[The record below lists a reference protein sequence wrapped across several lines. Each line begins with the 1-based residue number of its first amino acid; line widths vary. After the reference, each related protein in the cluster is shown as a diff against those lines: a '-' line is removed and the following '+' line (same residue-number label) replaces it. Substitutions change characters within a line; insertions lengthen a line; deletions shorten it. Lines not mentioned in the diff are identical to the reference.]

1 MGVILGERTRVTR
14 GGGRVLQSDPMDEAT
29 KRGFFGAA
37 QLGFVAVAAVAV
49 YGFVTVAKE
58 AEHRRSCTPTCIVHP
73 DYAGA
78 DRLAPDFTLA
88 DSHGKNVK
96 LSDYRGKVVFL
107 NFWTKNCGPCL
118 KEMPSVAELAH
129 MVADRSDVAV
139 LTISTDDG
147 PGDTLDVLKAVL
159 REEVPFPVL
168 FDPDGEKV
176 VMGKYG
182 THLFP
187 ETWLIDKRGVIRAR
201 FDGGRDWANAAV
213 VELLDQ
219 LREGTY
225 CPLQEDKAR
234 DKDGKDAEQFCA
246 PLVSG

>member
-1 MGVILGERTRVTR
+1 MSTQTAEVKETTMHLSPAPLGNVRRIVLTGFMGAGKSTIGRELAARLGWNFLDLDHHLERRTQATIPELFERHGEPHFRRLESAALVSTLALTNTVIAL
-14 GGGRVLQSDPMDEAT
+14 GGG
-29 KRGFFGAA
+29 
-37 QLGFVAVAAVAV
+37 
-49 YGFVTVAKE
+49 
-58 AEHRRSCTPTCIVHP
+58 TPEIHTN
-73 DYAGA
+73 
-78 DRLAPDFTLA
+78 RLLIEQAPGTMTI
-88 DSHGKNVK
+88 
-96 LSDYRGKVVFL
+96 FL
-107 NFWTKNCGPCL
+107 D
-118 KEMPSVAELAH
+118 A
-129 MVADRSDVAV
+129 
-139 LTISTDDG
+139 
-147 PGDTLDVLKAVL
+147 
-159 REEVPFPVL
+159 PFPVL